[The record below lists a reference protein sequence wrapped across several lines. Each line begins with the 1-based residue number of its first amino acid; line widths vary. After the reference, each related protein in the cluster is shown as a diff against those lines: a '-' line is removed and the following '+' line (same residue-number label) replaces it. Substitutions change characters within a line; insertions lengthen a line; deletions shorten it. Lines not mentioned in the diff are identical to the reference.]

1 MFLHTGSCISPFL
14 HYSMLPVSHRIE
26 SHDTMVAKH
35 VQEMMTEAP
44 HDSPMGQLIQ
54 TSIEQEKLELGREG
68 RLFDHNFKTVGHLL
82 TQCWIKKC
90 MERNRGVRYPH

>member
-1 MFLHTGSCISPFL
+1 
-14 HYSMLPVSHRIE
+14 MLPVSHRIE